1 MRPFPMKNTRLI
13 VCDMAGT
20 VINEGDIIYNTIEKT
35 LNKMGFDAKKNESWY
50 GKDKKEVLYNEI
62 KQNIESESQQ
72 SISAFPS
79 QIDTEEMYINN
90 IVYNAEK
97 ELIGELENEYFS
109 DTSEVKLMHPKLP
122 ILFERLRYN
131 GIKMTLNTGYPAE
144 LQEKIIDHFHMKDYI
159 DDYISS
165 EHTFRGRPA
174 PYMIH
179 RLMERQDIMNPDW
192 VMKIGDTNFDMLEG
206 KNAKCGLTVGV
217 LSGAGTMKDLEKADI
232 IIDDIMSIDNFECDE
247 RYLF

>member
-20 VINEGDIIYNTIEKT
+20 VINEGGIIYNTIEKT

-62 KQNIESESQQ
+62 KNNIESDSRNNSNHIES
-72 SISAFPS
+72 IV
-79 QIDTEEMYINN
+79 DT
-90 IVYNAEK
+90 AEK

-144 LQEKIIDHFHMKDYI
+144 LQEKIIDNFHMKDYI

-192 VMKIGDTNFDMLEG
+192 IMKIGDTNFDMLEG

-217 LSGAGTMKDLEKADI
+217 LSGAGTIKDLEKADI
-232 IIDDIMSIDNFECDE
+232 IINDIMHIYNFECDE

>member
-1 MRPFPMKNTRLI
+1 MRPFPMKNARLI

-20 VINEGDIIYNTIEKT
+20 GINEGGIIYSTIEKT
-35 LNKMGFDAKKNESWY
+35 LNKMGIDAKKKDSWY
-50 GKDKKEVLYNEI
+50 GKDKREVLYNEI
-62 KQNIESESQQ
+62 KNNIESDSRNNSNHIES
-72 SISAFPS
+72 IV
-79 QIDTEEMYINN
+79 DT
-90 IVYNAEK
+90 AEK

-144 LQEKIIDHFHMKDYI
+144 LQEKIIDNFHMKDYI

-192 VMKIGDTNFDMLEG
+192 VVKIGDTNYDMLEG

-217 LSGAGTMKDLEKADI
+217 LSGAGTIKDLEKADI
-232 IIDDIMSIDNFECDE
+232 IINDIMHIDNFECDE

>member
-20 VINEGDIIYNTIEKT
+20 VINEGGIIYSTIEKT

-62 KQNIESESQQ
+62 KNNIESDSRNNSNHIES
-72 SISAFPS
+72 IV
-79 QIDTEEMYINN
+79 DT
-90 IVYNAEK
+90 AEK

-144 LQEKIIDHFHMKDYI
+144 LQEKIIDNFHMKDYI

-192 VMKIGDTNFDMLEG
+192 VVKIGDTNYDMLEG

-217 LSGAGTMKDLEKADI
+217 LSGAGTIKDLEKADI
-232 IIDDIMSIDNFECDE
+232 IINDIMHIYNFECDE

>member
-20 VINEGDIIYNTIEKT
+20 VINEGGIIYSTIEKT
-35 LNKMGFDAKKNESWY
+35 LNNMGFDTKKKDSWY

-62 KQNIESESQQ
+62 KNNIESDSRNNSNHIES
-72 SISAFPS
+72 IV
-79 QIDTEEMYINN
+79 DT
-90 IVYNAEK
+90 AEK

-144 LQEKIIDHFHMKDYI
+144 LQEKIIDNFHMKDYI

>member
-20 VINEGDIIYNTIEKT
+20 VINEGGIIYNTIEKT

-62 KQNIESESQQ
+62 KNNIESDSRNNSNHIES
-72 SISAFPS
+72 IV
-79 QIDTEEMYINN
+79 DT
-90 IVYNAEK
+90 AEK

-144 LQEKIIDHFHMKDYI
+144 LQEKIIDNFHMKDYI

-192 VMKIGDTNFDMLEG
+192 IMKIGDTNYDMLEG

-217 LSGAGTMKDLEKADI
+217 LSGAGTIKDLEKADI
-232 IIDDIMSIDNFECDE
+232 IINDIMHIYNFECDE

>member
-20 VINEGDIIYNTIEKT
+20 VINEGGIIYNTIEKT

-62 KQNIESESQQ
+62 KNNIESDSRNNSNHIES
-72 SISAFPS
+72 IV
-79 QIDTEEMYINN
+79 DT
-90 IVYNAEK
+90 AEK

-144 LQEKIIDHFHMKDYI
+144 LQEKIIDNFHMKDYI

-192 VMKIGDTNFDMLEG
+192 VVKIGDTNYDMLEG

-217 LSGAGTMKDLEKADI
+217 LSGAGTIKDLEKADI
-232 IIDDIMSIDNFECDE
+232 IINDIMHIYNFECDE

>member
-1 MRPFPMKNTRLI
+1 MRPFPMKNARLI

-20 VINEGDIIYNTIEKT
+20 VINEGGIIYSTIEKT
-35 LNKMGFDAKKNESWY
+35 LNKMGIDAKKKDSWY
-50 GKDKKEVLYNEI
+50 GKDKREVLYNEI
-62 KQNIESESQQ
+62 KNNIESDSRNNSNHIES
-72 SISAFPS
+72 IV
-79 QIDTEEMYINN
+79 DT
-90 IVYNAEK
+90 AEK

-144 LQEKIIDHFHMKDYI
+144 LQEKIIDNFHMKDYI

-192 VMKIGDTNFDMLEG
+192 VVKIGDTNYDMLEG

-217 LSGAGTMKDLEKADI
+217 LSGAGTIKDLEKADI
-232 IIDDIMSIDNFECDE
+232 IINDIMHIYNFECDE

>member
-1 MRPFPMKNTRLI
+1 
-13 VCDMAGT
+13 
-20 VINEGDIIYNTIEKT
+20 
-35 LNKMGFDAKKNESWY
+35 
-50 GKDKKEVLYNEI
+50 
-62 KQNIESESQQ
+62 
-72 SISAFPS
+72 
-79 QIDTEEMYINN
+79 
-90 IVYNAEK
+90 
-97 ELIGELENEYFS
+97 
-109 DTSEVKLMHPKLP
+109 
-122 ILFERLRYN
+122 
-131 GIKMTLNTGYPAE
+131 MTLNTGYPAE